1 MKGVT
6 FTKLNILNTEKGPVY
21 KGIKNGE
28 TGLKKFEGQR
38 RTRKTKQNN
47 YKRKQTRFRRK
58 HPSADQSKSQ
68 VSGQ

>member
-28 TGLKKFEGQR
+28 TGLKKFGESYFSFTNQGLIKGWKCHKKM
-38 RTRKTKQNN
+38 T
-47 YKRKQTRFRRK
+47 YS
-58 HPSADQSKSQ
+58 H
-68 VSGQ
+68 